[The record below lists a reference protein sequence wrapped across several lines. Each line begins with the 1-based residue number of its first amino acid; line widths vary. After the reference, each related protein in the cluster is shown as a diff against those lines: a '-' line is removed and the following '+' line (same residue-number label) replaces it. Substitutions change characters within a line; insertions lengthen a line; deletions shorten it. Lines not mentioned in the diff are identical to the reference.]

1 MSGTIQV
8 AQTLGTAV
16 IAGVGTAFLSTTTL
30 AAGLAAIFGATA
42 RLSLAAIPLALRI
55 TTVDRRAAC

>member
-30 AAGLAAIFGATA
+30 AAIFGATA